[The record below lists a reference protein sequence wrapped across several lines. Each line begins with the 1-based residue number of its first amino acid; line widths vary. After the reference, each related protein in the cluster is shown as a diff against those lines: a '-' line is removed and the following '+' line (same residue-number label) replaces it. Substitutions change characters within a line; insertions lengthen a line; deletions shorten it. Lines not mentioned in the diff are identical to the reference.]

1 MDRSLFAFIWRY
13 SKQDQLI
20 LLGLTILS
28 FPFLYASLE
37 LPKRIINDAIGAVNS
52 SITVWGMRLTQ
63 VEYLVAL
70 CVLFLA
76 AVLASGV
83 FKMKINTYKGT
94 VSERMLRRLRYQ
106 LLNRMMRF
114 PAPYFRTTSQGELV
128 SMITAE
134 AEPMGGLMGDAV
146 AQPVFQAG
154 QMLTIVFF
162 LFMQSVWF
170 GLAGIALIPLQA
182 WLIPMLQRQIN
193 LLNKDRIVEVR
204 HLSSEIGETAA
215 GISDLRANGGWRYRS
230 SLLTDRL
237 GRIFEIRFKIYQ
249 KKFFMKFLNNL
260 SPS

>member
-182 WLIPMLQRQIN
+182 WLIPML
-193 LLNKDRIVEVR
+193 
-204 HLSSEIGETAA
+204 
-215 GISDLRANGGWRYRS
+215 
-230 SLLTDRL
+230 
-237 GRIFEIRFKIYQ
+237 
-249 KKFFMKFLNNL
+249 
-260 SPS
+260 